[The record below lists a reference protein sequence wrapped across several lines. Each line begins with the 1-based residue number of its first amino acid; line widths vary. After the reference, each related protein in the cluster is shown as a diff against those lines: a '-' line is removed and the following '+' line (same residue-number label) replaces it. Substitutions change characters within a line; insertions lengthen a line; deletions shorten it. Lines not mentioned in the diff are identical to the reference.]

1 MLATVK
7 IIGFQL
13 NFVILS
19 LNLKSFQNKYDT
31 DGEWNEY
38 VVWMSFHF
46 DISIKLN
53 KSQTEKSKLT
63 REKYTWVNNNNNIG
77 N

>member
-38 VVWMSFHF
+38 VV
-46 DISIKLN
+46 
-53 KSQTEKSKLT
+53 
-63 REKYTWVNNNNNIG
+63 
-77 N
+77 